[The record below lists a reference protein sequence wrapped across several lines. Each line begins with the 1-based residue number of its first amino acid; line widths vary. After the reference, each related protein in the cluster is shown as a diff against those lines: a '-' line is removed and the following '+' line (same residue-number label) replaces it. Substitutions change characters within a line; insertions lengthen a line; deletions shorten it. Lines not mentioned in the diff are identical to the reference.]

1 MGTLLVL
8 VLAASAAAVSPDLVR
23 LENSFHAEA
32 VRRALA
38 GAAARME
45 GARCQDVLTDFR
57 DRDGHTLRQNLD
69 ALGQTPPGF
78 LGRIFFY
85 DGDLSLT
92 CRRQDRGQVYA
103 FTAPG
108 SHVVFVCGSRFHE
121 GWRRK
126 PEWGEII
133 LIHEALHSLGLG
145 EDPPSSEEITAR
157 VAGSCAP

>member
-57 DRDGHTLRQNLD
+57 DRDGHTLRQNRD
-69 ALGQTPPGF
+69 ALGQKPPGF
-78 LGRIFFY
+78 MCRDLFCV
-85 DGDLSLT
+85 GDQSLT
-92 CRRQDRGQVYA
+92 LSRLARLRR
-103 FTAPG
+103 
-108 SHVVFVCGSRFHE
+108 
-121 GWRRK
+121 
-126 PEWGEII
+126 
-133 LIHEALHSLGLG
+133 
-145 EDPPSSEEITAR
+145 
-157 VAGSCAP
+157 